1 MSTGG
6 ENMRNTIEIVG
17 VNVDNINYAEGEQK
31 VIEFLEGDGLNM
43 IFTPNSEI
51 MVDAVR
57 DRELENILNDA
68 QLIIADGIGVVI
80 ASKLYGT
87 PLKDRVT
94 GADLSAKILELAAAR
109 GNSIFLLGAEQAS
122 VEAAA
127 QTIKE
132 RYPGIKIAGIRN
144 GYFSEDD
151 EVQIIEEINNSGADV
166 LIAGLGAPKQ
176 EKFIYSHKDDLKV
189 KIAIGVGGVIDIY
202 SGRKK
207 RAPEIYQKLGL
218 EWFYYLMQQ
227 PSRIKRIGKLPKFV
241 LLALYDAM
249 TRSQEV

>member
-1 MSTGG
+1 
-6 ENMRNTIEIVG
+6 MRNTIEIVG
-17 VNVDNINYAEGEQK
+17 VKVDNINYAEGEEN
-31 VIEFLEGDGLNM
+31 VVEFLEGDGLNM

-151 EVQIIEEINNSGADV
+151 EAQIIEEINNSRADV
-166 LIAGLGAPKQ
+166 LIVGLGAPKQ
-176 EKFIYSHKDDLKV
+176 EKFIYRHKDDLKV

-218 EWFYYLMQQ
+218 EWFYYLVQQ

-249 TRSQEV
+249 TRSREH